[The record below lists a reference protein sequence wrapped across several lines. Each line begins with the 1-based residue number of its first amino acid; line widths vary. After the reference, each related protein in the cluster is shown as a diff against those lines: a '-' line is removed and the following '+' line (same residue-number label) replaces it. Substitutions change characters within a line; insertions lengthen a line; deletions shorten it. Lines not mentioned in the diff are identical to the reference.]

1 VRFRI
6 LGPLGVEG
14 DGAPV
19 AVGGPKPRALLA
31 ALLVHRRTVV
41 SVDRL
46 VDALW
51 GDQPPPGAVSA
62 LRAYLSRLRAVLG
75 APSRLGYRP
84 PGYLLDVAD
93 DELDAAQFERLVA
106 QARTLAAAGDHQQ
119 ALDLLEAGLGLWRG
133 EALAEFADLDFARA
147 EAARLAEL
155 RLAATEE
162 RIDALLHLGRHDE
175 AAAEAQSLVGRFPT
189 RERPVTQ
196 LMRALYGAGRQADA
210 LAAYHELRR
219 RLDDELAVEPAEPA
233 QAMYSRILGHDPAL
247 VTATTRGNLPRW
259 ATALVGRAEEIAH
272 VVAALTRAPLVTLSG
287 VGGVGKTRLAVAVAD
302 RERARFPD
310 GAWFCELAPLSAGGP
325 VGHAVAV
332 SLGVRQRQG
341 LTIEQTVIEYLAHR
355 RLLLVLDNCEHVLDA
370 AARLVDQV
378 VRLCPAVA
386 VLATSREPLGVDGE
400 QCWSVPPLPAENA
413 RTLFVQRARADRPDF
428 APDREEE
435 GAIAEICRRLDGLP
449 LAIELAAA
457 RMRAMSAAE
466 IAGKLDGGGLLT
478 GGARTAL
485 PRHQSL
491 AAAIDWSYRLLS
503 EPEQRAFARLSV
515 FAGGA
520 DLAGV
525 HGVCADPGTT
535 EDDTLDLLTR
545 LVDKSMVTAAR
556 RAGRSR
562 YHVLET
568 LRAYGR
574 QRLREAGTDD
584 AIGSRHARYFTDLA
598 EHAARGLHSAD
609 ERSWV
614 ERTLPDYDNLRVAFE
629 RAASDRDADLALRLV
644 TSLPELVH
652 LRVSYEAAGWAERV
666 LDFAPPGHPLF
677 AATAGAAARG
687 AWNRGDFSRARQLAE
702 RAGGRAPPRHRPDRL
717 SRRRARRRCPVR
729 GRRRI
734 RVAALLGRGR
744 PSSGG
749 RRPDPSG
756 VGALLRRGVPR
767 CTAHARTRAS
777 RGAGEPSGGR
787 GDRQPDGVV
796 DGTLRPRSRAQE
808 VGSGPGAGPVRRG
821 QPAGSVRAQLL
832 VAGHRVDGGRGH
844 TCRARR
850 SRRGRPGVRGGCRPL
865 GPGRR
870 RDPAVAQ
877 PALCRAI
884 AGPARRRRG
893 CHRPAPQPRRGRQ
906 AVPAG
911 YGLHLRG
918 AGIGALPR
926 RGRGVHAVLP
936 APARL
941 RQPGC
946 NRAAIRRPHGRR
958 APSARTTTSMKATR
972 K

>member
-6 LGPLGVEG
+6 LGPLEVEG
-14 DGAPV
+14 DGAPL
-19 AVGGPKPRALLA
+19 AIGGPKPRALLA
-31 ALLVHRRTVV
+31 VLLVHRRSVV

-51 GDQPPPGAVSA
+51 GDQPPKGAVGA
-62 LRAYLSRLRAVLG
+62 LRAYLSRLRAVLAG
-75 APSRLGYRP
+75 PSRLVYRP

-106 QARTLAAAGDHQQ
+106 QARTLTAVGDHRQ

-155 RLAATEE
+155 RLAAAEE
-162 RIDALLHLGRHDE
+162 RMDALLHLGRHDE

-210 LAAYHELRR
+210 LAAYHDLRR
-219 RLDDELAVEPAEPA
+219 RLDNELAVQPAQPA
-233 QAMYSRILGHDPAL
+233 QALYTQILGHDPAL
-247 VTATTRGNLPRW
+247 VTTTTRGNLPRW
-259 ATALVGRAEEIAH
+259 GTALVGRTGEIPRLG
-272 VVAALTRAPLVTLSG
+272 AALSRAPLVTLTG

-310 GAWFCELAPLSAGGP
+310 GAWFCELAPLGAGGP

-332 SLGVRQRQG
+332 SLGLQQRHG

-370 AARLVDQV
+370 ATRLVAQV
-378 VRLCPAVA
+378 VRLCPGVA

-428 APDREEE
+428 APDRAEED
-435 GAIAEICRRLDGLP
+435 AIAEICRRLDGLP

-503 EPEQRAFARLSV
+503 QAEQLAFARLSV

-525 HGVCADPGTT
+525 YGVCAEPETT
-535 EDDTLDLLTR
+535 EEATLDLLTR
-545 LVDKSMVTAAR
+545 LVDKSMVTAAP

-568 LRAYGR
+568 LRAYGW

-584 AIGSRHARYFTDLA
+584 AVGSRHARYFTDLA
-598 EHAARGLHSAD
+598 EQAARGLHGAD
-609 ERSWV
+609 ERAWV
-614 ERTLPDYDNLRVAFE
+614 ERSLPDYDNLRVAFE
-629 RAASDRDADLALRLV
+629 RAASDRDAELALRLV

-652 LRVSYEAAGWAERV
+652 LRVSYEPAGWAERV
-666 LDFAPPGHPLF
+666 LDFAPTGHPLF
-677 AATAGAAARG
+677 AAVAGAAARG
-687 AWNRGDFSRARQLAE
+687 AWNRGDFGRARQLAE
-702 RAGGRAPPRHRPDRL
+702 RAGGQKPGRGTARIAYPADVLADVALYEGHVESALRHYSAEAVRAREDGDQIRLVWTLYYVAVCHAARRTPELGLPAARESLRVAEATGNPTALSMARYALGLVLKKSDPDQALALFEEASRLAAAVRNFWWQGIAVMEAAATRAVHGDPAAAARVFAEVVDHWDRVGDETQQWLNLRYVVRLL
-717 SRRRARRRCPVR
+717 SRLGADEDAVVLHRSL
-729 GRRRI
+729 
-734 RVAALLGRGR
+734 VAAGK
-744 PSSGG
+744 PSPLDAARACAEPGPVLSLAEAVAFT
-749 RRPDPSG
+749 RSR
-756 VGALLRRGVPR
+756 LRR
-767 CTAHARTRAS
+767 
-777 RGAGEPSGGR
+777 
-787 GDRQPDGVV
+787 
-796 DGTLRPRSRAQE
+796 
-808 VGSGPGAGPVRRG
+808 
-821 QPAGSVRAQLL
+821 
-832 VAGHRVDGGRGH
+832 
-844 TCRARR
+844 
-850 SRRGRPGVRGGCRPL
+850 
-865 GPGRR
+865 
-870 RDPAVAQ
+870 
-877 PALCRAI
+877 
-884 AGPARRRRG
+884 
-893 CHRPAPQPRRGRQ
+893 
-906 AVPAG
+906 
-911 YGLHLRG
+911 
-918 AGIGALPR
+918 
-926 RGRGVHAVLP
+926 
-936 APARL
+936 
-941 RQPGC
+941 
-946 NRAAIRRPHGRR
+946 HG
-958 APSARTTTSMKATR
+958 
-972 K
+972 